1 MVISLGRGDY
11 KGGYVV
17 VCAAVIGE
25 DVRNDLIKIMFECI
39 LLLRSSETGDT
50 GGRAR

>member
-11 KGGYVV
+11 KGGYMV
-17 VCAAVIGE
+17 VCAVVTGE

-39 LLLRSSETGDT
+39 LLLGSSERGDK
-50 GGRAR
+50 GGRAK

>member
-25 DVRNDLIKIMFECI
+25 DVRNDLIKILFECI
-39 LLLRSSETGDT
+39 LLSGPLRGVTRGDAS
-50 GGRAR
+50 G